1 MKNLSHLFLF
11 VREFLLQI
19 MNIVFAMGNLEF
31 KISSVI
37 LKQKLGTIMID
48 DFFLWFN
55 SWLLGLSNKQ
65 VIVFNILSLLG
76 FSIIFIFIFFSRV
89 KQNSCISSIS
99 TNFANLFEQQ
109 KWGSPLKM
117 FWFDRKWG
125 EQRKSEWNNKT
136 WIRTHRTTLTITCT
150 DRCRCDR
157 YA

>member
-55 SWLLGLSNKQ
+55 S
-65 VIVFNILSLLG
+65 
-76 FSIIFIFIFFSRV
+76 
-89 KQNSCISSIS
+89 
-99 TNFANLFEQQ
+99 
-109 KWGSPLKM
+109 
-117 FWFDRKWG
+117 
-125 EQRKSEWNNKT
+125 
-136 WIRTHRTTLTITCT
+136 
-150 DRCRCDR
+150 
-157 YA
+157 